1 MEFISKDELLKA
13 LEKRLGDM
21 KDTSGCHNGKE
32 WFCNALILE
41 IVNSVQT
48 YE

>member
-1 MEFISKDELLKA
+1 MEFINKSELLQA

-21 KDTSGCHNGKE
+21 NDTSGCYNGKE

-41 IVNSVQT
+41 IVNGMQT